1 MSAKDRIAIT
11 LNGEWFRQ
19 SDLYALTPKKLA
31 ELLEALSSKQIE
43 DIADINLRDYA
54 GEGDNEYAR
63 LSEFVQHLNYL
74 LRPFAIATKDD
85 SMAECEKLF
94 SIVYRNYV
102 FQRRFIKD
110 KGLKAEYDAYCDEWH
125 TKDKL

>member
-1 MSAKDRIAIT
+1 MKDRIVIK

-19 SDLYALTPKKLA
+19 SDLYALTPAKLA

-63 LSEFVQHLNYL
+63 LNEFVQHLNYL
-74 LRPFAIATKDD
+74 LRPFAMATKDD
-85 SMAECEKLF
+85 SIGECEKLF

-110 KGLKAEYDAYCDEWH
+110 KGLKAEYEAYRDEWH
-125 TKDKL
+125 NKDKL